1 MHQERQGR
9 NNKILLVTVALSA
22 ITFGC
27 WIQSN
32 RFTGLMSSLIQQQL
46 QDRNGMGI
54 TVSECDLSTRR
65 EQIPLEELVDTQV
78 ETVCPPDLVLLQD
91 VRHANTSNATVSR
104 KIPRIIHVTS
114 KSRCVTPQ
122 VAEVVDTWKA
132 YSDHQFYFHND
143 AALHRLI
150 FEKEWPE
157 FPQLRVALDCSNS
170 MVEQADLWRA
180 LVLWEY
186 GGIYTDIDNT
196 PKNFNASSTL
206 KADDEAYF
214 EVEHGRWLSQY
225 FFAAEPKH
233 PLMYLLVMQVWE
245 RLFTLPNVHDQY
257 APFISGPGALK
268 NAMKHFMGTHQMA
281 VDSKQPCAVFEKVC
295 PGHYVGLDNRTV
307 TAAPRAWAV
316 NRAVIKSKD
325 NVYKAMN
332 MSHFG
337 SVRRRQSNES
347 CMNRLY
353 TLRRPLRENG
363 EYNMST
369 V

>member
-1 MHQERQGR
+1 MEQERQRR
-9 NNKILLVTVALSA
+9 NSKRLLVTVALWT

-32 RFTGLMSSLIQQQL
+32 RLTVLMKSSSPQDS
-46 QDRNGMGI
+46 QDRDGKG
-54 TVSECDLSTRR
+54 TVGERNLSARPK
-65 EQIPLEELVDTQV
+65 QIPLEELVDTQV
-78 ETVCPPDLVLLQD
+78 ETVCPPGLVLLQD
-91 VRHANTSNATVSR
+91 VRHANTSNTVVPR
-104 KIPRIIHVTS
+104 KIPRIIHVTA
-114 KSRCVTPQ
+114 KSRCVTPRVAQ
-122 VAEVVDTWKA
+122 VLDTWKT

-157 FPQLRVALDCSNS
+157 FPQLRIALDCSNS

-196 PKNFNASSTL
+196 PKNFNVSSTL
-206 KADDEAYF
+206 KTDDEAYF
-214 EVEHGRWLSQY
+214 EVEQGRWLSQY
-225 FFAAEPKH
+225 FFAAEPRH
-233 PLMYLLVMQVWE
+233 PLMYLLIMQVWG

-281 VDSKQPCAVFEKVC
+281 VDSKGPCVVFEKVC
-295 PGHYVGLDNRTV
+295 AGHYVGLGNRTV
-307 TAAPRAWAV
+307 TVAPRTWAV
-316 NRAVIKSKD
+316 NRAVIKKKG
-325 NVYKAMN
+325 NVYNAMN
-332 MSHFG
+332 MSHFN
-337 SVRRRQSNES
+337 SVRRRQSTES
-347 CMNRLY
+347 CLNRLY
-353 TLRRPLRENG
+353 TLQRPLWENG
-363 EYNMST
+363 EHNMST